1 MAEQKT
7 GRLSAK
13 TVAVLRLIADGQ
25 SYAQIVDGHPGLT
38 YLDIFAAAE
47 EALRLD
53 ETPSDYQARLAA
65 IKAKYPMAYEPWS
78 EEDDALL
85 RAMHAA
91 RRSIDAMSEEF
102 QRQPSAIRSRL
113 RKFGL
118 D

>member
-1 MAEQKT
+1 MAPT

-13 TVAVLRLIADGQ
+13 AVAVLRLIADGQ

-65 IKAKYPMAYEPWS
+65 IKARYPMAYQPWS
-78 EEDDALL
+78 AEDDEHL
-85 RAMHAA
+85 RAMH
-91 RRSIDAMSEEF
+91 DAGEPISRMSEEF
-102 QRQPSAIRSRL
+102 QRQPSAVRSRL